1 MKDFTM
7 PFGFPLEGLPLAGN
21 IAMLTDPPKYPGN
34 AAAQIEKQLTE
45 VTVSD
50 QSVTSAKYAGLP
62 VAGYQAQSDENVALV
77 NENKILEE
85 RVLRQID
92 KHVRNRDSQDIDQ
105 RMVALAR
112 TGIQDAFMWLNRAVF
127 QPKRVSLPE
136 DAQ

>member
-1 MKDFTM
+1 MKDSAL

-50 QSVTSAKYAGLP
+50 KSVTSAKYAGLP